1 MIIRNRHKHRVPSLN
16 TTSTADISFML
27 LIFFLVVS
35 SMDIDKGLER
45 LLPPID
51 NTELQEES
59 LVNAQNLLELEI
71 TADNQIL
78 VDKKKVDLK
87 DIRLIIQ
94 SFVKEKGEK
103 HLISLNTDRN
113 ASYDVY
119 FHVQNE
125 MIKAYRNVREDLSRK
140 TFGIGYDYLPA
151 EKKKNILDKVPQHL
165 AEFYPMDEKGGQDD

>member
-1 MIIRNRHKHRVPSLN
+1 
-16 TTSTADISFML
+16 ML

-51 NTELQEES
+51 NKELQEES

-71 TADNQIL
+71 TADNQIW

-87 DIRLIIQ
+87 DLHLLIQ

-113 ASYDVY
+113 ASYDIY

-125 MIKAYRNVREDLSRK
+125 MIKAYKNVREDLSK
-140 TFGIGYDYLPA
+140 KIYGIGYDYLPA
-151 EKKKNILDKVPQHL
+151 EEKKNILTQVPQHL
-165 AEFYPMDEKGGQDD
+165 AEFYPVDEKGGEDD